1 MARFFGT
8 IEKQKT
14 NWRMRVTTG
23 YKENGTPIRASRTTT
38 TKNAAQREKELAA
51 FIAELERGEYIAPSK
66 MTYQQFIE
74 EEYIPKQAKHQ
85 QGIKAFENRSSHFKN
100 HIFPRFGQTQISKIS
115 TLQIVTFLHDLQQEG
130 VRTNKKDTRPL
141 SVRTVCD
148 IFKMVRTSLET
159 AKAWGIIKSNPCDL
173 VKLPSS
179 AASKV
184 SYYTPEEV
192 DFIYSKLADEPLD
205 FQMMICIAICTGCR
219 VGELAALERK
229 HLYMIDRNAI
239 KFENTIIT
247 PTGIGVQL
255 KESTKNETTGY
266 VSIPTWLSEM
276 LKIYLSDYEEL
287 RGSIDITS
295 EFEKH
300 EFIFYNLMNGKPLR
314 PDSIYQRWIRFLAR
328 NKIRH
333 LKFHALRHT
342 SATLLIK
349 ENVHL
354 KVIQQR
360 LRHKKHAT
368 TADIYSHVLVESDD
382 SAASTFKKPF

>member
-1 MARFFGT
+1 
-8 IEKQKT
+8 
-14 NWRMRVTTG
+14 
-23 YKENGTPIRASRTTT
+23 
-38 TKNAAQREKELAA
+38 
-51 FIAELERGEYIAPSK
+51 
-66 MTYQQFIE
+66 
-74 EEYIPKQAKHQ
+74 
-85 QGIKAFENRSSHFKN
+85 
-100 HIFPRFGQTQISKIS
+100 
-115 TLQIVTFLHDLQQEG
+115 
-130 VRTNKKDTRPL
+130 
-141 SVRTVCD
+141 
-148 IFKMVRTSLET
+148 
-159 AKAWGIIKSNPCDL
+159 
-173 VKLPSS
+173 
-179 AASKV
+179 
-184 SYYTPEEV
+184 
-192 DFIYSKLADEPLD
+192 
-205 FQMMICIAICTGCR
+205 
-219 VGELAALERK
+219 
-229 HLYMIDRNAI
+229 MIDRNAI